1 MIMPETNSEIPPQP
15 LDATTVQDLIK
26 RLEEDRKA
34 HLESINKTHELLK
47 QLIGA
52 STAGPSSTPFTS
64 ERSRRYTG
72 TTLATTL
79 DVESVQ
85 KSSTLSANDESD
97 TDEDEA
103 LYVQDPLPSESYYED
118 GLKKHIREYG
128 WTDAGKN
135 LLQGLLD
142 KPEILQ
148 RTTIFPTQ
156 YPAEDRS
163 HLSHYS
169 IFDGTCCYFPIGI
182 I

>member
-1 MIMPETNSEIPPQP
+1 MSETISETPPQP
-15 LDATTVQDLIK
+15 LDATTVQDLVK

-47 QLIGA
+47 QLIGT
-52 STAGPSSTPFTS
+52 STAGSPSTPITS

-72 TTLATTL
+72 TTLATKL

-103 LYVQDPLPSESYYED
+103 LFVQDPLAVESYDED
-118 GLKKHIREYG
+118 GLKKHIREYN

-135 LLQGLLD
+135 ILENLLD

-148 RTTIFPTQ
+148 RTSIFPNRDLV
-156 YPAEDRS
+156 ED
-163 HLSHYS
+163 HAQLSHYT
-169 IFDGTCCYFPIGI
+169 ILDGMCRYFTTGI
-182 I
+182 A

>member
-1 MIMPETNSEIPPQP
+1 MPETKSETPPQP

-52 STAGPSSTPFTS
+52 STAGSSSTPFTS

-85 KSSTLSANDESD
+85 KSSTLSANDDSD
-97 TDEDEA
+97 TDDDEA
-103 LYVQDPLPSESYYED
+103 LYVQDTLPAESYDED
-118 GLKKHIREYG
+118 GLKKHIREYN

-135 LLQGLLD
+135 ILEGLQD
-142 KPEILQ
+142 KREILQ
-148 RTTIFPTQ
+148 RTSIFPNQ
-156 YPAEDRS
+156 DPAEDRS

-169 IFDGTCCYFPIGI
+169 ILDGMCSYFTPGI

>member
-1 MIMPETNSEIPPQP
+1 MPETNSETSSQP
-15 LDATTVQDLIK
+15 LDATTIQDLIK

-52 STAGPSSTPFTS
+52 STAGSPSTPLTP

-85 KSSTLSANDESD
+85 KSSTLSTNEDSD

-103 LYVQDPLPSESYYED
+103 LFVQDHLPAESYNED
-118 GLKKHIREYG
+118 GLRKHIREYN

-135 LLQGLLD
+135 ILEGLLE

-148 RTTIFPTQ
+148 RTSFFPDR
-156 YPAEDRS
+156 EDRVQRP
-163 HLSHYS
+163 HFS
-169 IFDGTCCYFPIGI
+169 ILDGMCSYLTTGI